1 MTTTMTQPVSLKVSR
16 LIKAPRERVY
26 AAWTTPSDIMKW
38 LGGGC
43 CQFVS
48 AKMDVRVGGDYSFLV
63 KSEKSGESEIRG
75 TYRELNPPGRLA
87 FTWNTGG
94 CAGDMEKT
102 ETVVTVDLLE
112 RQGGTEV
119 VISHDLFTS
128 EESRDRHQEGW
139 TASLVKLEKLS

>member
-1 MTTTMTQPVSLKVSR
+1 
-16 LIKAPRERVY
+16 
-26 AAWTTPSDIMKW
+26 
-38 LGGGC
+38 
-43 CQFVS
+43 
-48 AKMDVRVGGDYSFLV
+48 MDVRVGGDYSFLV

-87 FTWNTGG
+87 FTWNTGS
-94 CAGDMEKT
+94 CDGDMEKA

-139 TASLVKLEKLS
+139 TASLVKLEKLV

>member
-1 MTTTMTQPVSLKVSR
+1 MTTTITHPVSLKVSR
-16 LIKAPRERVY
+16 LIKAPRERIY

-48 AKMDVRVGGDYSFLV
+48 AKMDVRVGGDYAFLV
-63 KSEKSGESEIRG
+63 KSEQSGESEIRG

-94 CAGDMEKT
+94 CDGDMERA
-102 ETVVTVDLLE
+102 ETLVTVDLLE

-119 VISHDLFTS
+119 VISHDRFTND
-128 EESRDRHQEGW
+128 ESRDRHQAGW
-139 TASLVKLEKLS
+139 TASLEKLENLS